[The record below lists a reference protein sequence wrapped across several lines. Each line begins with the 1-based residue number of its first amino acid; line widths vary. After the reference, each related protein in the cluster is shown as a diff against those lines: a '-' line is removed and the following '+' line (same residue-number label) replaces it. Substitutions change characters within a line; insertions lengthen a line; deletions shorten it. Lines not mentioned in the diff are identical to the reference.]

1 MDRKQLCESED
12 RGQAHTVEAILAS
25 VLIVLAVLFTLQ
37 TTAVTPLSSTTTD
50 KHLENQERETVTNAI
65 EIAHSNG
72 TLKQT
77 LLNWETTNTTN
88 HDRDGFAGRENPNE
102 TGYYTSMDADT
113 TLLDQLSESI
123 DTTQTA
129 YNVNVVYYHTSTD
142 PRSKTLLRSGS
153 PSDNVISVRK
163 PIVLHDSD
171 TLTTNES
178 VALQETNSSRFYA
191 DDLNTSTPIYNY
203 VEVEVVVWRR

>member
-1 MDRKQLCESED
+1 
-12 RGQAHTVEAILAS
+12 

-37 TTAVTPLSSTTTD
+37 TTAVTPFSSTTTD
-50 KHLENQERETVTNAI
+50 KHLENQERETVSNAI

-72 TLKQT
+72 NLKQT

-88 HDRDGFAGRENPNE
+88 HDEDGFAGREDANE
-102 TGYYTSMDADT
+102 TRYYTSMDADT
-113 TLLDQLSESI
+113 AFLNQLSKSI

-129 YNVNVVYYHTSTD
+129 YNVNLVYYNTSTD
-142 PRSKTLLRSGS
+142 PVSETLLRSGS

-178 VALQETNSSRFYA
+178 LELQEIDSSRFYA
-191 DDLNTSTPIYNY
+191 DDLNESTPTYNY

>member
-1 MDRKQLCESED
+1 
-12 RGQAHTVEAILAS
+12 
-25 VLIVLAVLFTLQ
+25 
-37 TTAVTPLSSTTTD
+37 
-50 KHLENQERETVTNAI
+50 
-65 EIAHSNG
+65 
-72 TLKQT
+72 
-77 LLNWETTNTTN
+77 
-88 HDRDGFAGRENPNE
+88 
-102 TGYYTSMDADT
+102 MDADT
-113 TLLDQLSESI
+113 TLLNQLSESI